1 MEYVGLQ
8 QQITSNNRKSILLL
22 FGFPSILLL
31 GLYVVLIFLSTG
43 NTNEAFLSATPYVLG
58 FTGVWFL
65 IAYFGHS
72 RMINYATG
80 AKSLERKE
88 NMRVYNLAENL
99 CMTVGMKMPIL
110 RIIESSALNA
120 YASGLNEKNHTVT
133 LTRGIIDKLDDD
145 ELEGVIAHELMHIR
159 NNDVRLLI
167 ISIVFVGIFSVIF
180 QSVIRSI
187 FYGGGR
193 RRSRK
198 KDGKGGFMITLVILL
213 VSALIY
219 IISILFKFSLS
230 RKREYLADAGAAE
243 MTRNPLGL
251 ANALRK
257 ISGNSSLDNLKNNDV
272 KQMFIDNSPGKKIP
286 SLFSEIKLFN
296 GLRKI
301 FSTHPPIEKR
311 ITLLEQF

>member
-1 MEYVGLQ
+1 MKYVGLQ
-8 QQITSNNRKSILLL
+8 RQITSNNRKSILLL
-22 FGFPSILLL
+22 LGFPTILLA
-31 GLYVVLIFLSTG
+31 GLYIVLIFLSPG

-58 FTGVWFL
+58 FTVMWFL
-65 IAYFGHS
+65 IAYLGHS

-88 NMRVYNLAENL
+88 NMRVYNLTENL
-99 CMTVGMKMPIL
+99 CMSVGMKMPKL
-110 RIIESSALNA
+110 KIIESPALNA

-133 LTRGIIDKLDDD
+133 LTRGIIEKLDDD

-180 QSVIRSI
+180 QSVIRSLL
-187 FYGGGR
+187 YGGGR
-193 RRSRK
+193 RNSRK
-198 KDGKGGFMITLVILL
+198 KDGKGGFIVTLVILL
-213 VSALIY
+213 VS
-219 IISILFKFSLS
+219 ISMYLLSIFFKFSLS

-243 MTRNPLGL
+243 MTKNPLGL

-257 ISGNSSLDNLKNNDV
+257 ISGNSAIEKIKNNDV
-272 KQMFIDNSPGKKIP
+272 RQMFIDNGPGKRTP
-286 SLFSEIKLFN
+286 SFLSEIKLVK
-296 GLRKI
+296 RIASI
-301 FSTHPPIEKR
+301 FATHPPIEKR

>member
-88 NMRVYNLAENL
+88 NMRVYNLTENL
-99 CMTVGMKMPIL
+99 CMSVGMKIPIL
-110 RIIESSALNA
+110 RIIESTALNA
-120 YASGLNEKNHTVT
+120 FASGLNEKNHTVT

-167 ISIVFVGIFSVIF
+167 ISIVFVGIFSFILQLAFRSFIF
-180 QSVIRSI
+180 
-187 FYGGGR
+187 GGG
-193 RRSRK
+193 RSRK
-198 KDGKGGFMITLVILL
+198 KDGKGGAGAIIVILIA
-213 VSALIY
+213 SAVAYLI
-219 IISILFKFSLS
+219 SMVFKFALS

-243 MTRNPLGL
+243 MTKNPLGL

-257 ISGNSSLDNLKNNDV
+257 ISGNSKIETIKNDDV
-272 KQMFIDNSPGKKIP
+272 KEMFIENGPGKNAS
-286 SLFSEIKLFN
+286 SLFSGIRN
-296 GLRKI
+296 I